1 MKRKHAFPAL
11 CLALVLACAL
21 LLSGCRSQNGA
32 SGPNAGM
39 NGPGHGTPGNPTQTE
54 VPTEA
59 PTQET
64 PATEAP
70 TQETPAT
77 EAPTP
82 EEPSTEMPA
91 EPAAPTEPEPS
102 DGLLPFTAE
111 YLRTDSY
118 AEGAKFPRSRLVNSR
133 AELLAFYAE
142 FRNLGGSPAS
152 MAVRP
157 AALTPLS
164 AAGSFETATAHY
176 DDAFFETHS
185 LLVVQLEEGSGSNRH
200 EVTGV
205 TREDGR
211 YRVEIKRLVPEV
223 GTCDMAEWHILIALP
238 KDSSKVDSDRIEVS
252 LTTEMSL
259 APLP

>member
-1 MKRKHAFPAL
+1 MAGTARRRFDMKRKHAFSAL

-59 PTQET
+59 PTQEN
-64 PATEAP
+64 PTEAP

-133 AELLAFYAE
+133 ADLLCGIPESRRQSGQHGCAA
-142 FRNLGGSPAS
+142 R
-152 MAVRP
+152 RP
-157 AALTPLS
+157 
-164 AAGSFETATAHY
+164 
-176 DDAFFETHS
+176 D
-185 LLVVQLEEGSGSNRH
+185 
-200 EVTGV
+200 
-205 TREDGR
+205 
-211 YRVEIKRLVPEV
+211 
-223 GTCDMAEWHILIALP
+223 
-238 KDSSKVDSDRIEVS
+238 
-252 LTTEMSL
+252 
-259 APLP
+259 APLRSRQL